1 MGNPRTSHGGFSL
14 QSHGNVYMG
23 IFLIDG
29 GFDMFVGK
37 INENHQL
44 NGVFFQQSMFNG
56 G

>member
-23 IFLIDG
+23 IFL
-29 GFDMFVGK
+29 MEVLTCLLGK
-37 INENHQL
+37 SMKIIKL
-44 NGVFFQQSMFNG
+44 NGVFFQQSMLTG